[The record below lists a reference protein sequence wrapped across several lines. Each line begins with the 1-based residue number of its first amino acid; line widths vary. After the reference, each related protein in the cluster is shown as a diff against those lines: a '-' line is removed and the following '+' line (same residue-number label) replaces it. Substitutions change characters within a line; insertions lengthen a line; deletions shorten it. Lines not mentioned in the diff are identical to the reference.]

1 MHAAD
6 RDLWMVGRAL
16 DGLPYTEGARV
27 MDLGLLILRFVVGLT
42 LAAHGAQKLFGR
54 LGGYGLDGTGQFM
67 QQLGFHPGRRHAA
80 LAGLTETGGGVL
92 LALGL
97 LTPLGA
103 ALVASVMLVA
113 TITVH
118 LKSGFFAADGGYEY
132 NLVLAAAALSVAFTG
147 PGAFSIDALLGY
159 SFAGALWGVG
169 AIVLAV
175 VGALVQVAQRR
186 PPAAAGRV
194 STAA

>member
-1 MHAAD
+1 
-6 RDLWMVGRAL
+6 
-16 DGLPYTEGARV
+16 

-42 LAAHGAQKLFGR
+42 LAAHGAQKLVGWFD
-54 LGGYGLDGTGQFM
+54 GYGLDGTGPFM
-67 QQLGFHPGRRHAA
+67 DTLGFYPGRRHAA
-80 LAGLTETGGGVL
+80 LAGLTEAGGGVL

-118 LKSGFFAADGGYEY
+118 LKKGFFAGGGGYEY

-147 PGAFSIDALLGY
+147 PGALSIDALLGY
-159 SFAGALWGVG
+159 SFAGTLWGIG
-169 AIVLAV
+169 AIVVAV
-175 VGALVQVAQRR
+175 VGALTQLAQRHA
-186 PPAAAGRV
+186 PVTAGA

>member
-1 MHAAD
+1 
-6 RDLWMVGRAL
+6 
-16 DGLPYTEGARV
+16 

-42 LAAHGAQKLFGR
+42 LAAHGAQKLVGWFD
-54 LGGYGLDGTGQFM
+54 GYGLDGTGPFM
-67 QQLGFHPGRRHAA
+67 DTLGFYPGRRHAA
-80 LAGLTETGGGVL
+80 LAGLTEAGGGVL

-118 LKSGFFAADGGYEY
+118 LKKGFFAGGGGYEY
-132 NLVLAAAALSVAFTG
+132 NLVLAAAALSVAFSG
-147 PGAFSIDALLGY
+147 PGVLSIDALLGY
-159 SFAGALWGVG
+159 SFAGTLWGIG
-169 AIVLAV
+169 AIVVAV
-175 VGALVQVAQRR
+175 VGALVQLAQRH
-186 PPAAAGRV
+186 PSAAAGHV